1 MFTST
6 VVFSFGKWGW
16 DYWGL
21 TQVQEVVWIIWRDHL
36 RCLSC
41 FSQVT
46 LQWSTALNTH
56 SICLNYTTAPLL
68 SFLKV
73 QNMPVGLMYNLI
85 VTKYITW
92 DYFIWP
98 NTIQVKF
105 EQHLWHKYLI
115 CTQICTEPL
124 VVVVE
129 RSPPPHTIDFHPSF
143 KKKKSELHRG
153 SYNASEWS

>member
-1 MFTST
+1 MFIIVYSPNPLWKCDILFFYLALCEKVKLFFFWFCGLEQACVMFTST

-73 QNMPVGLMYNLI
+73 QNMPVGLMYFLESTEYASWLNVQFDCYQIHYMGL
-85 VTKYITW
+85 
-92 DYFIWP
+92 
-98 NTIQVKF
+98 
-105 EQHLWHKYLI
+105 LYLA
-115 CTQICTEPL
+115 L
-124 VVVVE
+124 
-129 RSPPPHTIDFHPSF
+129 
-143 KKKKSELHRG
+143 
-153 SYNASEWS
+153 YNPG